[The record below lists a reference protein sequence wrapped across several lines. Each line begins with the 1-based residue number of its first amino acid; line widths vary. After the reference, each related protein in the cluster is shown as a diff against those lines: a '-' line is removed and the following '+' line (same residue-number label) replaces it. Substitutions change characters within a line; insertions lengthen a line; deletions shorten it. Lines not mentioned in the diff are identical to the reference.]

1 VSSLVVPLLF
11 FSLIYGFL
19 LEEVE
24 VCWVVEEEG
33 WKQMLWLWELNG
45 EDDIYF
51 FVFLIVFKS
60 FLLLFNCF
68 KNICQYV
75 DMCHHIIC
83 HILPHQ

>member
-1 VSSLVVPLLF
+1 LVVPLLF

-51 FVFLIVFKS
+51 FVF
-60 FLLLFNCF
+60 FNCF
-68 KNICQYV
+68 
-75 DMCHHIIC
+75 
-83 HILPHQ
+83 